1 MEAVVEICVA
11 GEILQA
17 RGDRTLF
24 WPATSTLFVADLHL
38 GKGAAFRAGGVPV
51 PTGST
56 AATLQALAQAVSATG
71 AQNVIVLGDLWHARE
86 GRTEENQ
93 ATLARWRESRS
104 DLDLS
109 LVIGNHDRRSGW
121 ELPASEPGRLLGPF
135 ALHHHPEPNPLGY
148 VLCGHLH
155 PGVQLSGIAR
165 QTMKLPC
172 FWFGDEV
179 GVLPAFGD
187 LTGTMAISRVKGD
200 RVVIVADGQ
209 VALLPHRD
217 RSVSWRR

>member
-1 MEAVVEICVA
+1 LEAKVEITVA
-11 GEILQA
+11 GERLEA
-17 RGDRTLF
+17 RGDKTLF
-24 WPATSTLFVADLHL
+24 WPSTSTLFVSDLHL

-56 AATLQALAQAVSATG
+56 AATLDALSCAVAAT
-71 AQNVIVLGDLWHARE
+71 AARQVIVLGDLWHARE

-93 ATLARWRESRS
+93 AALAAWREAHPG
-104 DLDLS
+104 LCLS

-121 ELPASEPGRLLGPF
+121 ELPATEPGRILGPF
-135 ALHHHPEPNPLGY
+135 ALHHHPEPDPAGY

-155 PGVQLSGIAR
+155 PGVQLSGMAR
-165 QTMKLPC
+165 QALRLPC
-172 FWFGDEV
+172 FWFGDRV

-187 LTGTMAISRVKGD
+187 LTGTMAITRNPGD
-200 RVVIVADGQ
+200 RVVIIAEGK

-217 RSVSWRR
+217 RSVVPRR